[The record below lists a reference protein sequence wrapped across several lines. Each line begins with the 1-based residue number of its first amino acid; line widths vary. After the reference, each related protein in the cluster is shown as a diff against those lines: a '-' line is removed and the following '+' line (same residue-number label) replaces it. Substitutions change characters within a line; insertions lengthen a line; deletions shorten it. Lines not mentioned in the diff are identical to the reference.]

1 MILSGRLE
9 IMKMSFVSGFSAY
22 TLLVRDSWEALF
34 LEQLSKDTPELPEA
48 KKFKAKHDLPL
59 LQDYSKPAPDWFWE
73 KFPSNL
79 KDGKSSLI
87 NADVLYDL
95 AIECGYK
102 DHENLEKICG
112 WLKNGAVIGCK
123 SPFRDPVSAS
133 NAKSAITEGQ
143 KVTDSIC
150 DWIKKGFV
158 YGPVDQQL
166 VPNNAKFS
174 GLMTRPKPNGAVRII
189 LNLSAPSGS
198 SVNDGIDNDEYPAF
212 MSSTTDW
219 LRVLN
224 KVGLRCYISKTDFS
238 DAYKH
243 ISVAKDDTDLQWFR
257 WLGKAFKELCLI
269 FGAVSSAGIF
279 DAVAKIILFIVIKK
293 ANFFP
298 DQCIQ
303 HLDDICAAASENSNL
318 LHKFDDKF
326 FEIAALLGVKL
337 APRDDPTKSFGPCTK
352 GVVLG
357 VEYDTVAWTWGLPAE
372 KLVRLQK
379 CLLDAF
385 DSEFVLQRDMWSI
398 AGKIINVKPLIP
410 GGKFH
415 VDHIIRAMGHSTV
428 GTDKVYITPCLRK
441 QLCFWYHIL
450 PVCSGR
456 VAIPDPDR
464 CLPPW
469 TFNVYTDAAG
479 GSSQNNWHGVG
490 AVTSFWWSYI
500 PWSKAINLGR
510 DAGNGR
516 RLNRVMSALEL
527 VGPLLVVAAG
537 YRWCRNS
544 CVRVWVDNSASV
556 CIFNKGYSSSCR
568 LSSTIVKAIS
578 TVAAGINCRIEIQKI
593 TRCSN
598 EYAVMADF
606 LSKGQ
611 FLKFYQ
617 LAKAQK
623 ANIPV
628 DMAIVPKA
636 VKVWLSNPCEDDL
649 LGHKI
654 LLELAD
660 HTDVLSYNC

>member
-1 MILSGRLE
+1 
-9 IMKMSFVSGFSAY
+9 MSYVSGFSAF
-22 TLLVRDSWEALF
+22 TLQLRDFWKALL
-34 LEQLSKDTPELPEA
+34 LEQVSKDIPELPDA
-48 KKFKAKHDLPL
+48 KKFKAKHDLPVL
-59 LQDYSKPAPDWFWE
+59 HDYSKPAPDWFWH

-79 KDGKSSLI
+79 KEEKSSLI
-87 NADVLYDL
+87 NADVLYCL

-102 DHENLEKICG
+102 DLDNLNKVCG

-123 SPFRDPVSAS
+123 NPFRDPVTAN
-133 NAKSAITEGQ
+133 NAKSAIVEGQ

-150 DWIKKGFV
+150 DWINKGFV
-158 YGPVDQQL
+158 HGPIEQHL
-166 VPNNAKFS
+166 VPENAKFS

-189 LNLSAPSGS
+189 LNLSAPEGS
-198 SVNDGIDNDEYPAF
+198 SVNDGIDSDEYPAF

-224 KVGLRCYISKTDFS
+224 KAGLRCFISKTDFS

-243 ISVAKDDTDLQWFR
+243 ISVTKADTDLQWFH
-257 WLGKAFKELCLI
+257 WLGRAFKELCLI
-269 FGAVSSAGIF
+269 FGATSSAGIF

-293 ANFFP
+293 AGFYS
-298 DQCIQ
+298 DLCIQ
-303 HLDDICAAASENSNL
+303 HLDDICAAAAENSNL

-337 APRDDPTKSFGPCTK
+337 APRDDPTKSFGPCTS

-357 VEYDTVAWTWGLPAE
+357 VEYDTIAWTWGLPAE
-372 KLVRLQK
+372 KLVRLQR
-379 CLLDAF
+379 CLLDAIN
-385 DSEFVLQRDMWSI
+385 SEFVSQKDMWSI
-398 AGKIINVKPLIP
+398 AGKIINVRPLIP

-415 VDHIIRAMGHSTV
+415 IDHIIRAMGQSTV
-428 GTDKVYITPCLRK
+428 STDKVWISMNLRN
-441 QLCFWYHIL
+441 QLKFWYHIL

-456 VAIPDPDR
+456 VTIPDPDR

-469 TFNVYTDAAG
+469 TIDVYTDAAG
-479 GSSQNNWHGVG
+479 GSAQKSWHGVG
-490 AVTSFWWSYI
+490 AVTSFWWSYV
-500 PWSKAINLGR
+500 PWSKVINLGG

-537 YRWCRNS
+537 YKWCSNS
-544 CVRVWVDNSASV
+544 CVRIWVDNNASV

-568 LSSTIVKAIS
+568 LSSTIVKAIA
-578 TVAAGINCRIEIQKI
+578 TVAAGINCRLEVQKI

-598 EYAVMADF
+598 EYALMADY
-606 LSKGQ
+606 LSKGL
-611 FLKFYQ
+611 FLKFYD
-617 LAKAQK
+617 LAKTQSAD
-623 ANIPV
+623 IPIE
-628 DMAIVPKA
+628 MASVPKA
-636 VKVWLSNPCEDDL
+636 IKVWLSNPCEDDL